1 MNLFGVHAREYVAKD
16 RLIYGNRHG
25 QILSSTHLR
34 PTLASLDLA
43 HMTIEHERKT
53 PASQSSSADAAE
65 SDLEELSEE
74 LLTDSPP
81 EEWVADYLPHCSR
94 MTLPL
99 GEDFE
104 GPVSAT
110 LVRCDQDPEPGS
122 ALPPVLQIHG
132 WTDYF
137 YNLPMA
143 YQWIERGHRFY
154 ALDLRKYGRSLREHQ
169 TPGHIEDLTEYDAE
183 INAAC
188 AVIAAENPELPA
200 PVISAHSTGG
210 LVATLWAERH
220 ARGASA
226 LVLNSPW
233 LELAGQSPARAAA
246 EGIVTPLNRVNPTA
260 ELKVPRPENYW
271 QSMSSQAHGEWELHP
286 RWRPR
291 VSFPMTMGWLK
302 AVFAG
307 HRRVRQGLDLDV
319 PVLVL
324 LAEKSAFR
332 TQWNEQ
338 FQESDSVLDV
348 DLLARRSHKLSRV
361 VTIVRIPRAMHDI
374 FASAEQVRN
383 AAFQETSK
391 WLRGYVG

>member
-1 MNLFGVHAREYVAKD
+1 
-16 RLIYGNRHG
+16 
-25 QILSSTHLR
+25 
-34 PTLASLDLA
+34 
-43 HMTIEHERKT
+43 MTVEHEEEIRK
-53 PASQSSSADAAE
+53 PSSVTADAAQNE
-65 SDLEELSEE
+65 TVDHPAEAVPMGPDTPGEQLLED
-74 LLTDSPP
+74 TPA
-81 EEWVADYLPHCSR
+81 EEWVEDYLSGCVR

-110 LVRCDQDPEPGS
+110 LVRCEQDPEPEA

-143 YQWIERGHRFY
+143 HQWAGRGHRFY

-188 AVIAAENPELPA
+188 AVIAAENPHLPA
-200 PVISAHSTGG
+200 PVINAHSTGG
-210 LVATLWAERH
+210 LVAALWAERH
-220 ARGASA
+220 PEATSA

-233 LELAGQSPARAAA
+233 LELAGHSPARAAA
-246 EGIVTPLNRVNPTA
+246 EGIVTPLTRVNPTA

-271 QSMSSQAHGEWELHP
+271 QSLSVEAQGEWELHP

-291 VSFPMTMGWLK
+291 ASFPMTMGWLK

-307 HRRVRQGLDLDV
+307 HRRVRQGLNLDT

-324 LAEKSAFR
+324 LAEKSIIR

-348 DLLARRSHKLSRV
+348 ELLARRSHKLSRM
-361 VTIVRIPRAMHDI
+361 VTIVRIPRAMHDV
-374 FASAEQVRN
+374 FASAEDVRN
-383 AAFQETSK
+383 SAFRETSK

>member
-1 MNLFGVHAREYVAKD
+1 MP
-16 RLIYGNRHG
+16 
-25 QILSSTHLR
+25 QILS
-34 PTLASLDLA
+34 PTQLVLSLAWLDFSP
-43 HMTIEHERKT
+43 MTVEHERRI
-53 PASQSSSADAAE
+53 PE
-65 SDLEELSEE
+65 SGEDTGTTARRELNDLGQE
-74 LLTDSPP
+74 LLTDSAPN
-81 EEWVADYLPHCSR
+81 EWVEDYLPGCSR

-104 GPVSAT
+104 GTVSAT
-110 LVRCDQDPEPGS
+110 LVRCEEEPEPGS
-122 ALPPVLQIHG
+122 TLPPVLQLHG

-143 YQWIERGHRFY
+143 YQWIGRGHRFY

-169 TPGHIEDLTEYDAE
+169 TPGHIEDLSEYDAE

-188 AVIAAENPELPA
+188 AVIAAENPEAPA
-200 PVISAHSTGG
+200 PVINAHSTGG
-210 LVATLWAERH
+210 LVAALWAERH
-220 ARGASA
+220 PDGVSA

-233 LELAGQSPARAAA
+233 LELPGHSPARAAA

-286 RWRPR
+286 LWRPR
-291 VSFPMTMGWLK
+291 ASFPMTMGWLK

-307 HRRVRQGLDLDV
+307 HRRVRQGLQLDT

-332 TQWNEQ
+332 TQWSEQ
-338 FQESDSVLDV
+338 FQENDSVLDV
-348 DLLARRSHKLSRV
+348 ELLARRSHKLSRR
-361 VTIVRIPRAMHDI
+361 VTIVRIPRAMHDV
-374 FASAEQVRN
+374 FASPEEVRLS
-383 AAFQETSK
+383 AFQEASR
-391 WLRGYVG
+391 WLRGYVE